1 MSQPPEEPRGQHER
15 KLLLLKAGALVLAA
29 AKFVFVVVSKWR
41 DS

>member
-1 MSQPPEEPRGQHER
+1 MSHPPEEPRGPHER

-29 AKFVFVVVSKWR
+29 AKFIFVVIQWL